1 MSFPA
6 WFDFQR
12 DRVIAAKPTASR
24 VYAYL
29 LELPNS
35 QWVVQDVKAW
45 LIAEQ
50 RQMSPDSVNEALD
63 LLIDRGYVI
72 NHGRGQ
78 NNVRRLTVALV
89 RAA

>member
-12 DRVIAAKPTASR
+12 DRVIADSPTASR

-29 LELPNS
+29 LENPRCHFEI
-35 QWVVQDVKAW
+35 QDVKAW

-50 RQMSPDSVNEALD
+50 RQMSPGTVNQALD
-63 LLIDRGYVI
+63 LLIERGYLVS
-72 NHGRGQ
+72 HGRGQ
-78 NNVRRLTVALV
+78 NNVRRITVAIC